1 MLNVIKCHATELNFF
16 FLATPTKCENLR
28 GRDQTHTTGVPWAA
42 ALTLLD
48 LNPTA
53 PQENSMNRNF

>member
-48 LNPTA
+48 P
-53 PQENSMNRNF
+53 